1 MILDS
6 VYVRNVSVGSDCR
19 GKIFVKSGERS
30 EQGIRSINLADDFGG
45 ELDIGDSKTVER
57 VEIGRNA
64 SGHVNLS
71 GCASV
76 KALKLDEYFAGVA
89 DLSRSGVMYIRARL
103 LQSDTGKNRPQC
115 RAAHQHRPLSD

>member
-45 ELDIGDSKTVER
+45 ELDIGDSKPL
-57 VEIGRNA
+57 N
-64 SGHVNLS
+64 
-71 GCASV
+71 
-76 KALKLDEYFAGVA
+76 ALK
-89 DLSRSGVMYIRARL
+89 
-103 LQSDTGKNRPQC
+103 
-115 RAAHQHRPLSD
+115 